1 MEQTDHVMIVDD
13 DPIQRAIVCETLS
26 SAYDCEEA
34 PEGASALKRLE
45 RSPVDLV
52 IVDMLM
58 PEKDGIETIAAI
70 RSRWPTIRIIA
81 ISGGGASLPSRYL
94 LDTANRYFTKQLS
107 RGDIAW
113 SYAGIRPLYD
123 DKAGSASAVTRDY
136 VLDLDASEARA
147 PMLSIFGGKITT
159 YRKLAEHALDKLQPA
174 FPRMTKAWT
183 AGASLPGGD
192 IPDAA
197 FDRWLA
203 GFQARHEF
211 LSPDLAQH
219 YGRLYGTRADAL
231 LDGARSLADLG
242 RHFGALLYEREAD
255 FLQQTE
261 WAIDAEYILDRRT
274 KHGLHLTADER
285 AAFTAWISGRSGPR
299 ARLSN

>member
-1 MEQTDHVMIVDD
+1 
-13 DPIQRAIVCETLS
+13 
-26 SAYDCEEA
+26 
-34 PEGASALKRLE
+34 
-45 RSPVDLV
+45 
-52 IVDMLM
+52 
-58 PEKDGIETIAAI
+58 
-70 RSRWPTIRIIA
+70 
-81 ISGGGASLPSRYL
+81 
-94 LDTANRYFTKQLS
+94 
-107 RGDIAW
+107 
-113 SYAGIRPLYD
+113 
-123 DKAGSASAVTRDY
+123 
-136 VLDLDASEARA
+136 
-147 PMLSIFGGKITT
+147 
-159 YRKLAEHALDKLQPA
+159 
-174 FPRMTKAWT
+174 MTKAWT

-261 WAIDAEYILDRRT
+261 WAIDAEDILDRRT

-285 AAFTAWISGRSGPR
+285 AAFTAWISGSSGPR